1 MRTLVILAALVAT
14 TGATADS
21 RADRDARA
29 LDKALAGRVAGK
41 PIDCI
46 SPPLAGGTQ
55 VIGNHTLLYQ
65 NYGRAVLRNELPDAC
80 PGLDD
85 NSIIVT
91 EVHGGQLCRGD
102 LFYTLDRDSRIPG
115 PRCRLGA
122 FVPYEKP
129 KLEH

>member
-21 RADRDARA
+21 RADREARE

-41 PIDCI
+41 PLDCI
-46 SPPLAGGTQ
+46 DPPRAGGTQ
-55 VIGNHTLLYQ
+55 IIGNHTLIYRD
-65 NYGRAVLRNELPDAC
+65 YGGAVLRNDLPDAC
-80 PGLDD
+80 PGLNE

-102 LFYTLDRDSRIPG
+102 MFSTLDRGSRIAG
-115 PRCRLGA
+115 PRCPLGA

-129 KLEH
+129 KK